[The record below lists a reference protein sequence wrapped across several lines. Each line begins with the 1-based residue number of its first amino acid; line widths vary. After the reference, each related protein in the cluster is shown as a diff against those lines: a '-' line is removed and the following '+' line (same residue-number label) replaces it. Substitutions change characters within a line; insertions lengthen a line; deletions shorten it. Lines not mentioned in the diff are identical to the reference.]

1 MEFAMV
7 LGRQPLFKL
16 LAAVIVLLLAEAH
29 PVWGVIG
36 LCVWAVWVYVSHST
50 RGRRPIF

>member
-1 MEFAMV
+1 MDFLLT

-16 LAAVIVLLLAEAH
+16 LAAIIVLLLADAH

-36 LCVWAVWVYVSHST
+36 LCVWAVWIYVADKS
-50 RGRRPIF
+50 RGQRTIF